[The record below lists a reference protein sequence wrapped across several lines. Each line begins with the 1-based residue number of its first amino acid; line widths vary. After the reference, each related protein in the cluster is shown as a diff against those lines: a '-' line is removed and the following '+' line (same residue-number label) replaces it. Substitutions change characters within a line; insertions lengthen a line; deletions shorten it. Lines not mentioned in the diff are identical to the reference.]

1 MRFLLL
7 IQLILL
13 LSCSSVEKR
22 EALRADHDTDMN
34 VPAIDDFII
43 SLKKEYIERC
53 YMPVLKRIPSNA
65 PRPCENDLL
74 QLLERRYSM
83 DYTQEHVD
91 MAADELFLSDIKD
104 RLQKKIKTEP
114 NLRNAV
120 RKRFKNMDDIIG
132 YYKPK
137 YTFRKTEKNSG

>member
-7 IQLILL
+7 IPIAIL

-22 EALRADHDTDMN
+22 EVVRADHDKSMN
-34 VPAIDDFII
+34 IPAIDDFIV
-43 SLKKEYIERC
+43 SQKKKYLEQC
-53 YMPVLKRIPSNA
+53 YMPVLKRIASNS
-65 PRPCENDLL
+65 PHPCETALF

-83 DYTQEHVD
+83 TYTQEHVD
-91 MAADELFLSDIKD
+91 MAADELFFADIKE

-114 NLRNAV
+114 SLRNAV
-120 RKRFKNMDDIIG
+120 RKRFKNMDDIVG

-137 YTFRKTEKNSG
+137 YTFRRVEKDLD

>member
-7 IQLILL
+7 VPIILL

-22 EALRADHDTDMN
+22 EAVRADHEIDMN
-34 VPAIDDFII
+34 LPAIDDFIV

-53 YMPVLKRIPSNA
+53 YMPVLKKIASNA
-65 PRPCENDLL
+65 PRPCETSLF
-74 QLLERRYSM
+74 QMLERRYSIT
-83 DYTQEHVD
+83 YTQEQVD
-91 MAADELFLSDIKD
+91 MAADELFFADIKD

-114 NLRNAV
+114 SLRKAV
-120 RKRFKNMDDIIG
+120 GKRFKNMDDIIA

-137 YTFRKTEKNSG
+137 YTFRKTEKNGD

>member
-22 EALRADHDTDMN
+22 EAVRADHDTDMN
-34 VPAIDDFII
+34 IPAIDDFII

-91 MAADELFLSDIKD
+91 MAADELFFTDIKD

-114 NLRNAV
+114 SLRNAV
-120 RKRFKNMDDIIG
+120 RKRFRTMDEIIA

-137 YTFRKTEKNSG
+137 YTFRKMEKNNG

>member
-91 MAADELFLSDIKD
+91 MAADELFFTDIKD

-114 NLRNAV
+114 SLRNAV
-120 RKRFKNMDDIIG
+120 RKRFKNMDEIIA

-137 YTFRKTEKNSG
+137 YTFRKTEKNNG

>member
-1 MRFLLL
+1 MRFIILT
-7 IQLILL
+7 IATTLL
-13 LSCSSVEKR
+13 LSCSSMEKR
-22 EALRADHDTDMN
+22 EAIMADHDMDMN
-34 VPAIDDFII
+34 IPAIDDFIV

-53 YMPVLKRIPSNA
+53 YVPILKKIASNA

-83 DYTQEHVD
+83 NYTQEHVD
-91 MAADELFLSDIKD
+91 MAADELFFKDIRE

-114 NLRNAV
+114 SLRKAV
-120 RKRFKNMDDIIG
+120 SKRFRSMDEIMA

-137 YTFRKTEKNSG
+137 YTFRKFD